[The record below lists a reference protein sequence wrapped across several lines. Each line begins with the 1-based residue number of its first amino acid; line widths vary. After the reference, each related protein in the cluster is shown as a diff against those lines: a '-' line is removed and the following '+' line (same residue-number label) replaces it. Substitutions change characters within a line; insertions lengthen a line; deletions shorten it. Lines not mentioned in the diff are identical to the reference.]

1 MDSTQFSANPRVPC
15 SREEGPLSGL
25 RHPPKSHFAPFLPE
39 SVCLFSFSALLFADL
54 LPLVHILRAMSGGG
68 KNAFLSVQHGLLVKL
83 WVRGGGGSGGEVAVG
98 EGGAGWGGGGGGG
111 PYGVIFDVFKED
123 LF

>member
-1 MDSTQFSANPRVPC
+1 MYSVWFVGRGGSVDSTQFSATPA
-15 SREEGPLSGL
+15 SRARAEKDPFQYS

-54 LPLVHILRAMSGGG
+54 LPLVHILSAMSRGG

-83 WVRGGGGSGGEVAVG
+83 RVRGR
-98 EGGAGWGGGGGGG
+98 GWGAEEWGRDQ
-111 PYGVIFDVFKED
+111 IE
-123 LF
+123 